1 MYDTN
6 NVFAKILRSEIPCKK
21 IAEDDYFLSFHDL
34 HPKAPTHALVI
45 PKGHY
50 ENAHHFTT
58 NASSEELV
66 GFWMGVNATIA
77 TLNLT
82 QDGYR
87 LIANTGVHGC
97 QEVPH
102 FHVHILGGHNLG
114 PKMVMS

>member
-1 MYDTN
+1 MYDQN
-6 NVFAKILRSEIPCKK
+6 NIFAKILRGDIACQK
-21 IAEDDYFLSFHDL
+21 IAEDKHFLSFHDV

-45 PKGHY
+45 PKGSY
-50 ENAHHFTT
+50 ENAHDFTT
-58 NASSEELV
+58 HASEEEIV
-66 GFWMGVNATIA
+66 GFWKGVNTTVT

-87 LIANTGVHGC
+87 LIANTGPHSR

-102 FHVHILGGHNLG
+102 FHVHILGGHDLG